1 MSDVAAIKQRNARVE
16 AEKAWETSWTRRII
30 IALLTYCVIGAYLT
44 YLEIE
49 KSHRRGEELQLAEA
63 QSIMEKR
70 ASRIVSTIPK
80 KSHCRSLLKFVR
92 FHSEL

>member
-1 MSDVAAIKQRNARVE
+1 MSDVAAIKERNARVE

-49 KSHRRGEELQLAEA
+49 KAWLHALVPAIAYMLSTLGLNVIKLFWIKKVYSHGHQ
-63 QSIMEKR
+63 
-70 ASRIVSTIPK
+70 
-80 KSHCRSLLKFVR
+80 
-92 FHSEL
+92 